1 MFLIWL
7 NEEVYDCRCVVRKL
21 FFIQFTKGNFT
32 TVIKHIAFKNSYLQS
47 FKFTHVSSI

>member
-1 MFLIWL
+1 MIADVLLENW
-7 NEEVYDCRCVVRKL
+7 KL

-32 TVIKHIAFKNSYLQS
+32 TVIKHNAFKNSYLQS